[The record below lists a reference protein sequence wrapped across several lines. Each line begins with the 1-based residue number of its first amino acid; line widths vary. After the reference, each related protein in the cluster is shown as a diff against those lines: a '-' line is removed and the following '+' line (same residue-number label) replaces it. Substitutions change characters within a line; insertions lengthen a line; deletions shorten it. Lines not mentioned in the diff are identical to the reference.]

1 MSDASGRRRSRRGYR
16 RLLSRQSSFDLA
28 KGDEA
33 TTTTTAAAETVSELK
48 RSNTTREIK
57 AHPLIRIMEKPPKK
71 ATATPEFLRY
81 LEYMREA
88 GTWLPN
94 SDAPAIYF
102 K

>member
-33 TTTTTAAAETVSELK
+33 MTTTTTAETVSELK

>member
-1 MSDASGRRRSRRGYR
+1 MSDASGCRRSRRGYR

-28 KGDEA
+28 EGDEA
-33 TTTTTAAAETVSELK
+33 TAAVAATVSEMK

-57 AHPLIRIMEKPPKK
+57 AHPVIRLMGKPPKK

-81 LEYMREA
+81 LEYIREA
-88 GTWLPN
+88 GTWHPN
-94 SDAPAIYF
+94 SDAPAIYY

>member
-28 KGDEA
+28 EGDEA
-33 TTTTTAAAETVSELK
+33 TTTAAAATVSEMK

-57 AHPLIRIMEKPPKK
+57 AHPVIRIMEKPPKK

-88 GTWLPN
+88 GTWHPN

>member
-28 KGDEA
+28 EGDEA
-33 TTTTTAAAETVSELK
+33 TTTTAAAATVSEMK

-57 AHPLIRIMEKPPKK
+57 AHPVIRIMEKPPKK

-88 GTWLPN
+88 GTWHPN